1 MVELRAVRLDLA
13 AMDDAELV
21 RRAQGG
27 DREAFRAI
35 MTRGNQRLFRLAR
48 GITGDDAEAED
59 VVQESYLRAFANI
72 ATFRADASIFT
83 WLSRIVLNEAN
94 GRRRKSRRTVGLG
107 EIETAQAMG
116 AQVIMFP
123 GNEGSDLPE
132 ADAARMQVRRLLET
146 AIDELPEDFRLVFI
160 LREVEGCSIEETA
173 EMLSVKPQTVKT
185 RLHRARRQLREALS
199 GKIDAAT
206 PDAFQFLGARC
217 ERITEAVMARL
228 PA

>member
-35 MTRGNQRLFRLAR
+35 MKRGNQRLFRLAR
-48 GITGDDAEAED
+48 GVTGDDAEAED

-83 WLSRIVLNEAN
+83 WLSRIVINEAN
-94 GRRRKSRRTVGLG
+94 GRKRRRKNMVGV
-107 EIETAQAMG
+107 EQIEAAQDAG

-123 GNEGSDLPE
+123 GNEGSASPE
-132 ADAARMQVRRLLET
+132 SDAARMQVRKLLEV
-146 AIDELPEDFRLVFI
+146 AIDELPVDFRVVFI
-160 LREVEGCSIEETA
+160 LRDVEGCSVA
-173 EMLSVKPQTVKT
+173 EAAEALDIRQETVKT
-185 RLHRARRQLREALS
+185 RLHRARRLLREALS
-199 GKIDAAT
+199 EKIDAAT

-228 PA
+228 